1 MPPVASRFKI
11 LRYLRCQLVLLPE
24 IPIGSVII
32 WDNASFHQSEKLETL
47 IEESGSH
54 LLFLPAYSPD
64 LNPIERFWSALKA
77 RIRRLLTDALSLDDA
92 IDQAFKMAQ

>member
-1 MPPVASRFKI
+1 MPSVASRFKI

-32 WDNASFHQSEKLETL
+32 WDNASFHQSGKLETL
-47 IEESGSH
+47 IEEGGSR

-64 LNPIERFWSALKA
+64 LNPIEGW
-77 RIRRLLTDALSLDDA
+77 
-92 IDQAFKMAQ
+92 